1 MKNARRLAK
10 RPVLLG
16 LLLCLINPVFSQTQE
31 LKVGEPAPDFAVA
44 SVDGRSTI
52 RLSDFRGRRVLIFNW
67 ATW

>member
-1 MKNARRLAK
+1 M
-10 RPVLLG
+10 RPG
-16 LLLCLINPVFSQTQE
+16 LLNHLRVALILMLAGPSYCFGEN
-31 LKVGEPAPDFAVA
+31 LKLGEPAPDFAVA